1 MNERVVVVGGGIT
14 GLAAAH
20 EARRQGLDVIVL
32 EAATRAGGKIDSGF
46 VEGTELSF
54 PVDMAADGFLA
65 RQPEVVELCHE
76 LGLGDDLVAPTG
88 AQAFI
93 WADGALRSIPTP
105 SVLGVPFEPDTVA
118 ATGLISEA
126 GVADLAARVDI
137 EHEPLAHDAS
147 VGEVMRPR
155 VGDEVFERLVDPL
168 LGGINAGNADGLS
181 IEAGAPQLFAAAC
194 AGGSLRD
201 TLRAQVT
208 AGQAAAGGPVF
219 NGVEGGNRRII
230 DTLVEQLGSRVRLGQ
245 TVVAIERDGAG
256 WVVVTSDARFPADR
270 VVLATPAW
278 ITAGLVAP
286 FAPTAASTLA
296 DLVYGDAVLVTYVVD
311 KAGIEHDLAG
321 SGFLVPRS
329 EGLLMTACSWA
340 SSKWRHYDD
349 GRHAILR
356 VSAGRTDDRRWLDLD
371 PAQLL
376 DHLGAEL
383 ALTVG
388 LHAEPVTRI
397 TPWRQSLPQ
406 YRPGHMARC
415 DEIDTE
421 LALVAEGLVVAGA
434 QMRGLGLPACV
445 RQGRAA
451 GAGTSA
457 A

>member
-1 MNERVVVVGGGIT
+1 MSERVVVVGGGIT
-14 GLAAAH
+14 GLTAAH
-20 EARRQGLDVIVL
+20 EARRQGLEAVVL

-46 VEGTELSF
+46 VDGAELPF

-105 SVLGVPFEPDTVA
+105 SVLGVPFEPESVA

-137 EHEPLAHDAS
+137 EHEPLARDAS

-201 TLRAQVT
+201 SLRVQVT
-208 AGQAAAGGPVF
+208 ASQATAGGPVF
-219 NGVEGGNRRII
+219 NGVKGGNRRII

-256 WVVVTSDARFPADR
+256 WVVVTHDARFPADR

-278 ITAGLVAP
+278 ITAGLIAP
-286 FAPTAASTLA
+286 FAPTAATTLA
-296 DLVYGDAVLVTYVVD
+296 ELVYGDAVLVTYVVD
-311 KAGIEHDLAG
+311 KAG
-321 SGFLVPRS
+321 
-329 EGLLMTACSWA
+329 
-340 SSKWRHYDD
+340 
-349 GRHAILR
+349 
-356 VSAGRTDDRRWLDLD
+356 
-371 PAQLL
+371 
-376 DHLGAEL
+376 
-383 ALTVG
+383 
-388 LHAEPVTRI
+388 
-397 TPWRQSLPQ
+397 
-406 YRPGHMARC
+406 
-415 DEIDTE
+415 
-421 LALVAEGLVVAGA
+421 
-434 QMRGLGLPACV
+434 RGY
-445 RQGRAA
+445 
-451 GAGTSA
+451 
-457 A
+457 